1 MSGPPSLNTKA
12 ILLLTAPLIGEST
25 RTSDQEEVKTLT
37 PRQYRGLASR
47 LHELG
52 REPADLLLEDVR
64 VLLKEC
70 KDQVN
75 ADQVAHLLDRGAQLS
90 LAVERWQQC
99 SIWVTSYADLDYPA
113 RIRDRLKEDAPPILY
128 GCGEKILLD
137 RGGLAIVGSR
147 SADQEALEFARRVGN
162 LAARAEI
169 AIVSGGAR
177 GVDQAAMR
185 GALELDGVAVGVL
198 ADSLERAVLKREH
211 RDMIRGDRLTLI
223 SPFDPQAGFNVGNAM
238 QRNKLIYAL
247 ADAAL
252 IVQSDYNQG
261 GTWHGALEQL
271 NKFKLVPLYVRENG
285 KPSDG
290 NKALLR
296 AGARPWPNPNTPDEL
311 REILSHAP
319 SWRDVAPSGNQL
331 RLDMDTEPVSEAN
344 VLRET
349 SQHKGIYQPLTQPR
363 LTEPARDPAE
373 RLFEFAKPL
382 LLDLL
387 QEPKTQTAVA
397 KSLRITKDQAQQWL
411 DRLVEEEVVEKR
423 KQGRTVVYTRYGAA
437 PLFGQPY
444 DDVI

>member
-1 MSGPPSLNTKA
+1 MSDTLSLNTKA
-12 ILLLTAPLIGEST
+12 ILLLTAPLIGESI
-25 RTSDQEEVKTLT
+25 RTSSQEVATLT
-37 PRQYRGLASR
+37 PKEYRGLARR

-52 REPADLLLEDVR
+52 REPADLLSGDIR

-75 ADQVAHLLDRGAQLS
+75 ADRVVHLLDRGAQLS
-90 LAVERWQQC
+90 LAVERWQQR
-99 SIWVTSYADLDYPA
+99 SIWVTSRADPDYPA
-113 RIRDRLKEDAPPILY
+113 QIRNRLKEHAPPILY
-128 GCGEKILLD
+128 GCGEKTLLD
-137 RGGLAIVGSR
+137 GGGLAVVGSR
-147 SADQEALEFARRVGN
+147 SADQEALEFARRVGD

-185 GALELDGVAVGVL
+185 GTLELGGVAVGVL

-211 RDMIRGDRLTLI
+211 RDMIRSNRLTLI

-252 IVQSDYNQG
+252 IVQSDHNQG

-285 KPSDG
+285 EVGDG

-331 RLDMDTEPVSEAN
+331 RLDMDTEPVSEAD

-349 SQHKGIYQPLTQPR
+349 SQHEGPYQPSTQPR
-363 LTEPARDPAE
+363 PTELARAPAE
-373 RLFEFAKPL
+373 RLFEFVKPL
-382 LLDLL
+382 LLELL
-387 QEPKTQTAVA
+387 QKPTTQTAVA
-397 KSLRITKDQAQQWL
+397 ELLKITKEQAKQWL
-411 DRLVEEEVVEKR
+411 NRLMEEGAVEKR
-423 KQGRTVVYTRYGAA
+423 KQGRGVVYVRCGVATLFEQ
-437 PLFGQPY
+437 PLER
-444 DDVI
+444 